1 MNAGGAGRQT
11 GGCRISAFPVCH
23 TTPQKV
29 KMVVFSL
36 PVRKRFPNPSHLNL
50 VRIEKLIFLG
60 GNHGDETVNISNEVS
75 GGP

>member
-1 MNAGGAGRQT
+1 
-11 GGCRISAFPVCH
+11 
-23 TTPQKV
+23 
-29 KMVVFSL
+29 MVVFSL

-50 VRIEKLIFLG
+50 VRIEKLTFVG